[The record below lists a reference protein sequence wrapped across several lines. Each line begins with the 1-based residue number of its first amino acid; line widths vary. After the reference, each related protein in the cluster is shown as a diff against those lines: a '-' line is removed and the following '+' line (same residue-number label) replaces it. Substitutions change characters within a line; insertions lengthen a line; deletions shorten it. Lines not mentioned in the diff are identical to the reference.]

1 MLGAPLWFAAVCLEA
16 AVTWDGGIRMAPSL
30 DGKRK
35 QRSDFMRCLYAMT
48 YGSERG
54 LVYIA
59 EIAEVMHV
67 DDTEAETAARHLAEK
82 GLIIIRLQC
91 IVSLT
96 QVGIDEV
103 ESILEQPYQGLH
115 VAPAPDVKQPS
126 VTSRPASVS
135 EAEGRIPPRPMPARI
150 VPNDSDERAALEL
163 KQICA
168 AIGLDPRE
176 VTGELG
182 EVPVVNPSPPRNG
195 LVQHDGGKRPDVPSL
210 APVSF
215 EEGDLDSILESLKLQ
230 LPKLGLGWDYMAEA
244 RAEIDTARA
253 QLSSPRPKAKIVA
266 TCLESL
272 LSILENTG
280 AAASTS
286 NVRANLPAIRD
297 FCERLGA

>member
-1 MLGAPLWFAAVCLEA
+1 MS
-16 AVTWDGGIRMAPSL
+16 PSS

-67 DDTEAETAARHLAEK
+67 DDMEAEIAARFLAEK
-82 GLIIIRLQC
+82 GLIIIRLQR

-96 QVGIDEV
+96 QLGIDEV
-103 ESILEQPYQGLH
+103 ENILEQPYQGLH
-115 VAPAPDVKQPS
+115 VAPAPDVKPPP
-126 VTSRPASVS
+126 VIPRPPSVS
-135 EAEGRIPPRPMPARI
+135 EAEGRKPPRPMPARI
-150 VPNDSDERAALEL
+150 VPNDSEERAALEL

-176 VTGELG
+176 ITGELG
-182 EVPVVNPSPPRNG
+182 ESGANPSLPHNG
-195 LVQHDGGKRPDVPSL
+195 LVQHEGGKRPDVPSL
-210 APVSF
+210 APASF
-215 EEGDLDSILESLKLQ
+215 EEKDLDSLLESLKLQ
-230 LPKLGLGWDYMAEA
+230 LPKLGLGWDDMAEA

-266 TCLESL
+266 TCLETL

-280 AAASTS
+280 AAASAS
-286 NVRANLPAIRD
+286 NVRATLPAIRD

>member
-1 MLGAPLWFAAVCLEA
+1 
-16 AVTWDGGIRMAPSL
+16 MAPSL

-67 DDTEAETAARHLAEK
+67 DDMEAEIAARSLAEK
-82 GLIIIRLQC
+82 GLIIIRLQR

-96 QVGIDEV
+96 QLGIDEV

-115 VAPAPDVKQPS
+115 VAPAPDVKPPS
-126 VTSRPASVS
+126 VTPRPPSVS
-135 EAEGRIPPRPMPARI
+135 EAEGRKPPRPMPARI

-176 VTGELG
+176 VTGEFG
-182 EVPVVNPSPPRNG
+182 ELHNFPAMEACGPEVNRSLPRNG
-195 LVQHDGGKRPDVPSL
+195 SFQHESVTRADVPSL
-210 APVSF
+210 APPSF
-215 EEGDLDSILESLKLQ
+215 EEKDLDRILESLKLQ
-230 LPKLGLGWDYMAEA
+230 LPKLGLGWDDMAEA

-266 TCLESL
+266 TCLETL

-280 AAASTS
+280 AAASAS
-286 NVRANLPAIRD
+286 NVRATLPAIRD

>member
-1 MLGAPLWFAAVCLEA
+1 
-16 AVTWDGGIRMAPSL
+16 MAPSS

-67 DDTEAETAARHLAEK
+67 DDMEAEIVARYLAEK
-82 GLIIIRLQC
+82 GLIIIRLQR

-96 QVGIDEV
+96 QLGIDEA

-115 VAPAPDVKQPS
+115 VAVAPDVKPPAVIPRPPS
-126 VTSRPASVS
+126 MS
-135 EAEGRIPPRPMPARI
+135 EAEGRKPPRPMPARI

-168 AIGLDPRE
+168 AIGLDPKE
-176 VTGELG
+176 ITGELG
-182 EVPVVNPSPPRNG
+182 ELHTFPGMETCGPEVNRSDPRND
-195 LVQHDGGKRPDVPSL
+195 LVQHDDGTRLDLPSQAL
-210 APVSF
+210 PSF
-215 EEGDLDSILESLKLQ
+215 DEKELDSILASLKLQ
-230 LPKLGLGWDYMAEA
+230 VPKLGLGWDDMAEA

-253 QLSSPRPKAKIVA
+253 QLSSPRPKAKIVV

-272 LSILENTG
+272 LSILENSC
-280 AAASTS
+280 AAASAS
-286 NVRANLPAIRD
+286 NVRANLPALRD
-297 FCERLGA
+297 FCERLRA

>member
-1 MLGAPLWFAAVCLEA
+1 
-16 AVTWDGGIRMAPSL
+16 MAPSS

-67 DDTEAETAARHLAEK
+67 DDMEAEIAARYLAEK
-82 GLIIIRLQC
+82 GLIIIRLQR

-96 QVGIDEV
+96 QLGIDEA
-103 ESILEQPYQGLH
+103 ESILEQPYQGMH
-115 VAPAPDVKQPS
+115 VAAAPDVKPPAVIPRPPS
-126 VTSRPASVS
+126 MS
-135 EAEGRIPPRPMPARI
+135 EADGRKPPRPMPARI

-168 AIGLDPRE
+168 AIGLDPKE
-176 VTGELG
+176 ITGELG
-182 EVPVVNPSPPRNG
+182 ELHAFPPMETCGPEVDRSVPRNG
-195 LVQHDGGKRPDVPSL
+195 LVQHDGGTRLDLPSQ
-210 APVSF
+210 APPSF
-215 EEGDLDSILESLKLQ
+215 DEKDLDSILESLKLQ
-230 LPKLGLGWDYMAEA
+230 LPKLGLGWDDMAEA

-266 TCLESL
+266 TSLETL
-272 LSILENTG
+272 LSILEDSG
-280 AAASTS
+280 AAASAS
-286 NVRANLPAIRD
+286 NVRTNLPAIRD
-297 FCERLGA
+297 FCERLRA